1 MNERKNREQFP
12 MANDRSVNHTIS
24 IHLSCFLGAISNL
37 NAIFK
42 DECAFCM
49 KMTQVIVRIFVN

>member
-1 MNERKNREQFP
+1 MNERKNREKFP

-49 KMTQVIVRIFVN
+49 KMTQLIVRIFVN